1 MALPVLTSPA
11 YGQVAA
17 VRAKEEPVMRIREL
31 TQPKVVT
38 ADISESLSAAASRMR
53 LADVSALPI
62 MEEGRLVGMLTE
74 RDLTRAVADAV
85 SPARV
90 GVASYMSLGLSV
102 AGPDEDS
109 QEVAARMLK
118 LGIRHL
124 PVLEQGTLVGIISM
138 RDLLL
143 LEALRPG
150 ATAHRE

>member
-1 MALPVLTSPA
+1 
-11 YGQVAA
+11 
-17 VRAKEEPVMRIREL
+17 
-31 TQPKVVT
+31 VVT

-62 MEEGRLVGMLTE
+62 TEDGRPVGMLTE
-74 RDLTRAVADAV
+74 RDLTRAIADAAN
-85 SPARV
+85 PATV
-90 GVASYMSLGLSV
+90 GVANYMSLGLTV

-109 QEVAARMLK
+109 QEVATRMLE

-124 PVLEQGTLVGIISM
+124 PVLEQGKLVGIISM

-150 ATAHRE
+150 ATGRRE

>member
-1 MALPVLTSPA
+1 MV
-11 YGQVAA
+11 GA
-17 VRAKEEPVMRIREL
+17 VRTKEETAMRIREL

-62 MEEGRLVGMLTE
+62 TEDGRPVGIITE
-74 RDLTRAVADAV
+74 RDLTRAIADAV
-85 SPARV
+85 NPATV
-90 GVASYMSLGLSV
+90 GVVSYMSLELTV

-109 QEVAARMLK
+109 QEVATRMLE

-124 PVLEQGTLVGIISM
+124 PVLERGTLVGIISM

-143 LEALRPG
+143 LEALRPS
-150 ATAHRE
+150 AARRD

>member
-1 MALPVLTSPA
+1 MV
-11 YGQVAA
+11 GA
-17 VRAKEEPVMRIREL
+17 VRAKEETVMRIREL

-62 MEEGRLVGMLTE
+62 TEDGRPVGMLTE
-74 RDLTRAVADAV
+74 RDLARAIADAAN
-85 SPARV
+85 PATV
-90 GVASYMSLGLSV
+90 GLASYMSLGLTV

-109 QEVAARMLK
+109 QEVATRMLE

-124 PVLEQGTLVGIISM
+124 PVLEQGKLVGIISM

-150 ATAHRE
+150 ATGRRE

>member
-1 MALPVLTSPA
+1 M
-11 YGQVAA
+11 
-17 VRAKEEPVMRIREL
+17 
-31 TQPKVVT
+31 VT

-85 SPARV
+85 SPTTV

-109 QEVAARMLK
+109 QEVAARMLE

-124 PVLEQGTLVGIISM
+124 PVLEQGKLVGIISM

-143 LEALRPG
+143 LEALRPR

>member
-1 MALPVLTSPA
+1 
-11 YGQVAA
+11 
-17 VRAKEEPVMRIREL
+17 MRIREL

-74 RDLTRAVADAV
+74 RDLTRAVGDAV

-109 QEVAARMLK
+109 QEVAARMLE

-124 PVLEQGTLVGIISM
+124 PVLEQGKLVGIISM